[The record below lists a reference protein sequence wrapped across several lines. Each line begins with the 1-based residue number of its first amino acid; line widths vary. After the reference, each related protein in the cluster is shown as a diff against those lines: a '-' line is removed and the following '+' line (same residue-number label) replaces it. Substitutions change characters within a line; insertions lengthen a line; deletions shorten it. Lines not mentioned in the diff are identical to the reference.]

1 MMRLSIN
8 KVWRQ
13 LISRDTVGDLD
24 KRFKARCPRQLKDLP
39 DTWCPLAVLR
49 LKTIRA
55 LGREPTE
62 EEEAKMPGCP
72 WAIAHQLSG
81 YCWFKYEAHF
91 MNDSPSSDMD
101 IAALL
106 NVSVDTVK
114 KTSETAI
121 NKLQSE
127 TNVVEIKKVFSGE
140 SVLGDSSPKDDSI
153 YCE

>member
-1 MMRLSIN
+1 
-8 KVWRQ
+8 
-13 LISRDTVGDLD
+13 VGDLD
-24 KRFKARCPRQLKDLP
+24 KRFKARCPRQLKALP

-49 LKTIRA
+49 LKTIKA

-62 EEEAKMPGCP
+62 DEEARMPGCP

-91 MNDSPSSDMD
+91 MYDSPSSDLD

-106 NVSVDTVK
+106 QISVDTVK
-114 KTSETAI
+114 KTSEKSIA
-121 NKLQSE
+121 KLQDKTSVAE
-127 TNVVEIKKVFSGE
+127 LKSLFNDE
-140 SVLGDSSPKDDSI
+140 SVIEDSSISDDSI